1 MYPKTKHVLA
11 LGRQGFRVHP
21 LEPNTKDPHENAYGF
36 AARDALSERGVKKIE
51 WWWRQRNYNIGI
63 ATGPGGRF
71 IVIDVDVKKGKA
83 GKRGKTGGGM
93 NLRFTGGHES
103 DSFWECCRP
112 PTSMAYRMPI

>member
-1 MYPKTKHVLA
+1 VA
-11 LGRQGFRVHP
+11 LSIDRWGRGDIIST
-21 LEPNTKDPHENAYGF
+21 LEP
-36 AARDALSERGVKKIE
+36 
-51 WWWRQRNYNIGI
+51 IGAI
-63 ATGPGGRF
+63 SVQAFP
-71 IVIDVDVKKGKA
+71 